1 MKLVYGRAGSGKSYF
16 CMNEIKEC
24 LENELGRTYIYIVP
38 EQYSLAGEFE
48 LSDMLSKNGTIN
60 IQVLSFKRLSYRVF
74 SEIGFSKKSFSSA
87 SKAMLIYHIMLEESK
102 NLTLLKGVNKNR
114 GLVDTV
120 SNMISEFKRYNVSYE
135 DLKKIKTQNKYLEM
149 KLNDL
154 AIIYEKFEKRISE
167 NYIDTDSTLTVLS
180 SLILKSKM
188 LKGAKIWIDGFDSFT
203 PQEFSIITEL
213 NKIADVTV
221 TLTLDK
227 SSELFAIN
235 EKTAR
240 KLEKL
245 PNVTILNLQE
255 MHRFKNNELLH
266 LEENIFKY
274 PPKKY
279 LNTVEKIHITQESSP
294 DLEIE
299 NIAKKIFDKI
309 RSENYRYENI
319 AILTKN
325 IDSYKT
331 LFNRVFKNYNIPYF
345 FDDKKELAMQPLLTL
360 VLSLFDIISKNF
372 AYENVFNYLKTGLT
386 NITDINDIDI
396 LENYVLQYGIKGSK
410 WFKDFELPDPK
421 LEKINLIR
429 QDVIEPILSFKESFN
444 GKKTAR
450 EISIALYQ
458 FLTTINVY
466 EKINAKVEKI
476 KNRDDVSS
484 RDLEIANTYIRV
496 WNIFMELLDEFVQ
509 TLGNEQMSFDT
520 FKNILI
526 EGISIHQIGILPTS
540 SDQVMIGDI
549 SRTRNSSVKILFVIG
564 VNDGVF
570 PMPFSSEGF
579 LSDDERDLLLNS
591 GIELAKNTKLLLL
604 EENFNIYK
612 ALTTPSEE
620 IYISFPTQAA
630 DGAALRPSSII
641 NQLKNIFPKLQVKS
655 NVMIVSKDVYTV
667 KSSLNDTLQNLR
679 KYYDGEEISD
689 VWKEAYLWYL
699 KNDNENLI
707 KAQSG
712 LDYTNTIEYL
722 DKIHSQKL
730 YGREMNTSVSRLE
743 AFANCPYMF
752 YLRYGLKLKERKVF
766 KLETPDIGLFLHE
779 IIDKFSEYTLKNNI
793 NLRDIS
799 KDETERIVSQLVDE
813 LLADFKNNIF
823 NSSNQMK
830 MLITRLKRV
839 IKRVVWV
846 IVNHIKNGEFEILGS
861 EVEFGKDKKI
871 PAVQIELSDGNKL
884 VLNGKIDR
892 IDIAKTEEGK
902 YIRIIDYKS
911 YNKELKL
918 SDIYY
923 GLQLQ
928 LLVYLDA
935 AMEEELLPGGMLYLK
950 LDDPIIKTKKNIS
963 KEEIEEEI
971 NKKLRMKGVI
981 LSEARL
987 IKAMDT
993 NMLNESSVLELSRK
1007 KDGTFTSKVPVATK
1021 EQFTELRNHMRK
1033 ILKQMGDEILSGNIK
1048 NEPVKKKSKS
1058 ACEFCDYKLICRFD
1072 KELGNKFKLI
1082 NDLKNDQVFEQ
1093 LSLENMQ
1100 KDQL

>member
-24 LENELGRTYIYIVP
+24 LNENLGRTYIYIVP

-48 LSDMLSKNGTIN
+48 LSNMLSKNGTIN

-74 SEIGFSKKSFSSA
+74 SELGFNKNAFSKA
-87 SKAMLIYHIMLEESK
+87 SKAMLVYHIMLEESK

-120 SNMISEFKRYNVSYE
+120 TNMISEFKRYNVSCE
-135 DLKKIKTQNKYLEM
+135 DLKNIKTQNKYLEM
-149 KLNDL
+149 KLHDL
-154 AIIYEKFEKRISE
+154 SIIYGKFEKRISE
-167 NYIDTDSTLTVLS
+167 NYIDTDSRLTVLS
-180 SLILKSKM
+180 NLISKSKM
-188 LKGAKIWIDGFDSFT
+188 LKEAKIWIDGFDSFT
-203 PQEFSIITEL
+203 PQEFSIVSEL
-213 NKIADVTV
+213 DKVADVTV
-221 TLTLDK
+221 TLTLYK
-227 SSELFAIN
+227 SAELFSIN
-235 EKTAR
+235 QKCAS
-240 KLEKL
+240 KLEKFQ
-245 PNVTILNLQE
+245 NVTIINLDKIY
-255 MHRFKNNELLH
+255 RFKTKELLH

-279 LNTVEKIHITQESSP
+279 LEDIQKIHVTQENSP
-294 DLEIE
+294 DSEIE
-299 NIAKKIFDKI
+299 NVAKEILNKIQK
-309 RSENYRYENI
+309 ENYRYENI

-331 LFNRVFKNYNIPYF
+331 LFNRIFKNYNIPYF

-386 NITDINDIDI
+386 NVDDINDIDI
-396 LENYVLQYGIKGSK
+396 LENYILQYGIKGNK
-410 WFKDFELPDPK
+410 WLNDFELADPN

-429 QDVIEPILSFKESFN
+429 KKVIDPILDFKDSFK
-444 GKKTAR
+444 GKKTAK
-450 EISIALYQ
+450 EIATALYQ
-458 FLTTINVY
+458 FLVSIKVY
-466 EKINAKVEKI
+466 EKINNTVDSI
-476 KNRDDVSS
+476 KNNPNVSS
-484 RDLEIANTYIRV
+484 RDLEIANTYVRV
-496 WNIFMELLDEFVQ
+496 WNIFMELLDELVD
-509 TLGNEQMSFDT
+509 TLENEQMSFDT

-526 EGISIHQIGILPTS
+526 EGISMHQIGILPTS
-540 SDQVMIGDI
+540 NDNVMIGDI
-549 SRTRNSSVKILFVIG
+549 SRTRNSNVKILFVIG

-579 LSDDERDLLLNS
+579 LSDDERDSLLES
-591 GIELAKNTKLLLL
+591 GVELAKNTKLLLL

-620 IYISFPTQAA
+620 IYISFPTQDS
-630 DGAALRPSSII
+630 DGSALRASSII
-641 NQLKNIFPKLQVKS
+641 NQLKNIFPKLKVKS
-655 NVMIVSKDVYTV
+655 NIMSVPTDVYTA
-667 KSSLNDTLQNLR
+667 KSSLNDTLYNLR
-679 KYYDGEEISD
+679 KYYDGEEISE

-699 KNDNENLI
+699 KNNNTNLL

-722 DKIHSQKL
+722 DKAHSQKL
-730 YGREMNTSVSRLE
+730 YGAEMNTSVSRLE
-743 AFANCPYMF
+743 TFANCPYMF
-752 YLRYGLKLKERKVF
+752 YLKYGLKLKERKVF
-766 KLETPDIGLFLHE
+766 KLDTPDIGLFLHE
-779 IIDKFSEYTLKNNI
+779 IIDRFSEYVIKNNI
-793 NLRDIS
+793 SLREIK
-799 KDETERIVSQLVDE
+799 KDETEKIVSQLVDE
-813 LLADFKNNIF
+813 LLVDFKNNIF
-823 NSSNQMK
+823 NSSSQMK
-830 MLITRLKRV
+830 RLVVRLKRV
-839 IKRVVWV
+839 IKRVIWV
-846 IVNHIKNGEFEILGS
+846 IVNHIRNGEFEISGS
-861 EVEFGKDKKI
+861 EVEFGKDKSLS
-871 PAVQIELSDGNKL
+871 AVEIELSDGNKL
-884 VLNGKIDR
+884 LLNGKIDR

-902 YIRIIDYKS
+902 FIRIIDYKS

-935 AMEEELLPGGMLYLK
+935 AMEKDLLPGGMLYLK
-950 LDDPIIKTKKNIS
+950 LDDPIMKTKKNIS

-981 LSEARL
+981 LSDARL

-993 NMLNESSVLELSRK
+993 NMTNESSVLDLSVK

-1021 EQFTELRNHMRK
+1021 EQFTELRNHMKK
-1033 ILKQMGDEILSGNIK
+1033 ILKQMGDEILNGNIK

-1072 KELGNKFKLI
+1072 KELGNKFKII

-1093 LSLENMQ
+1093 LSLENM
-1100 KDQL
+1100 

>member
-24 LENELGRTYIYIVP
+24 LNENLGRTYIYIVP

-48 LSDMLSKNGTIN
+48 LSNMLSKNGTIN

-74 SEIGFSKKSFSSA
+74 SELGFNKNAFSKA
-87 SKAMLIYHIMLEESK
+87 SKAMLVYHIMLEESK

-120 SNMISEFKRYNVSYE
+120 TNMISEFKRYNVSCE
-135 DLKKIKTQNKYLEM
+135 DLKNIKTQNKYLEM
-149 KLNDL
+149 KLHDL
-154 AIIYEKFEKRISE
+154 SIIYEKFEKRISE
-167 NYIDTDSTLTVLS
+167 NYIDTDSRLTVLS
-180 SLILKSKM
+180 NLISKSKM
-188 LKGAKIWIDGFDSFT
+188 LNGAKIWIDGFDSFT
-203 PQEFSIITEL
+203 PQEFSIVSEL
-213 NKIADVTV
+213 DKVADVTV

-227 SSELFAIN
+227 SAELFSIN
-235 EKTAR
+235 QKSAS
-240 KLEKL
+240 KLEKF
-245 PNVTILNLQE
+245 PNVTIINLDKIY
-255 MHRFKNNELLH
+255 RFKTKELLH

-279 LNTVEKIHITQESSP
+279 LEDIQKIHVTQENSP
-294 DLEIE
+294 NSEIE
-299 NIAKKIFDKI
+299 NVAKEILNKIQK
-309 RSENYRYENI
+309 ENYRYENI

-331 LFNRVFKNYNIPYF
+331 LFNRIFKNYNIPYF

-372 AYENVFNYLKTGLT
+372 VYENVFNYLKTGLT
-386 NITDINDIDI
+386 NVDDINDIDI
-396 LENYVLQYGIKGSK
+396 LENYVLQYGIKGNK
-410 WFKDFELPDPK
+410 WFNDFELADPN

-429 QDVIEPILSFKESFN
+429 KKVIEPILDFKDSFK
-444 GKKTAR
+444 GKKTAK
-450 EISIALYQ
+450 EIAIALYQ
-458 FLTTINVY
+458 FLVSINVY
-466 EKINAKVEKI
+466 EKINNTVDSI
-476 KNRDDVSS
+476 KNNPNVSS
-484 RDLEIANTYIRV
+484 RDLEIANTYVRV
-496 WNIFMELLDEFVQ
+496 WNIFMELLDELVD

-526 EGISIHQIGILPTS
+526 EGISMHQIGILPTS
-540 SDQVMIGDI
+540 NDNVMIGDI
-549 SRTRNSSVKILFVIG
+549 SRTRNSNVKILFVIG

-579 LSDDERDLLLNS
+579 LSDDERDSLLES
-591 GIELAKNTKLLLL
+591 GVELAKNTKLLLL

-620 IYISFPTQAA
+620 IYISFPTQDS
-630 DGAALRPSSII
+630 DGSALRASSII
-641 NQLKNIFPKLQVKS
+641 NQLKNIFPKLKVKS
-655 NVMIVSKDVYTV
+655 NIMSVPTDVYTA
-667 KSSLNDTLQNLR
+667 KSSLNDTLYNLR
-679 KYYDGEEISD
+679 KYYDGEEISE

-699 KNDNENLI
+699 KNNNTNLL

-722 DKIHSQKL
+722 DKAHSQKL
-730 YGREMNTSVSRLE
+730 YGAEMNTSVSRLE
-743 AFANCPYMF
+743 TFANCPYMF
-752 YLRYGLKLKERKVF
+752 YLKYGLKLKERKVF
-766 KLETPDIGLFLHE
+766 KLDTPDIGLFLHE
-779 IIDKFSEYTLKNNI
+779 IIDRFSEYVIKNNI
-793 NLRDIS
+793 SLREIE
-799 KDETERIVSQLVDE
+799 KDETEKIVSQLVDE
-813 LLADFKNNIF
+813 LLVDFKNNIF

-830 MLITRLKRV
+830 RLVVRLKRV
-839 IKRVVWV
+839 IKRVIWV
-846 IVNHIKNGEFEILGS
+846 IVNHIRNGEFEISGS
-861 EVEFGKDKKI
+861 EVEFGKGKSLS
-871 PAVQIELSDGNKL
+871 AVEIELSDGNKL
-884 VLNGKIDR
+884 LLNGKIDR

-902 YIRIIDYKS
+902 FIRIIDYKS

-935 AMEEELLPGGMLYLK
+935 AMEKDLLPGGMLYLK
-950 LDDPIIKTKKNIS
+950 LDDPIMKTKKNIS

-981 LSEARL
+981 LSDARL

-993 NMLNESSVLELSRK
+993 NMINESSVLDLSVK

-1021 EQFTELRNHMRK
+1021 EQFTELRNHMKK
-1033 ILKQMGDEILSGNIK
+1033 ILKQMGDEILNGNIK

-1072 KELGNKFKLI
+1072 KELGNKFKII

-1093 LSLENMQ
+1093 LSLENM
-1100 KDQL
+1100 